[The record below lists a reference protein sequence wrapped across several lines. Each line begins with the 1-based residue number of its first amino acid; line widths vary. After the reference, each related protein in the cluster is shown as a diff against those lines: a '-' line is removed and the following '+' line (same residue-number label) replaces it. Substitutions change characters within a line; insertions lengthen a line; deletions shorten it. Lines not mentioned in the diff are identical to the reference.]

1 MDKKKIL
8 TVLPVRTSTA
18 NLRED
23 LFATIINY
31 YGYDYQLMMLT
42 SWGFRLMMMTL
53 IKSYRSLLI

>member
-23 LFATIINY
+23 LFATIIKY
-31 YGYDYQLMMLT
+31 YGYDY
-42 SWGFRLMMMTL
+42 
-53 IKSYRSLLI
+53 